1 MAYTWAGKN
10 GGGVAEVPRLGEDRQ
25 TGREKKGGCQDG
37 SVWRKKIM
45 WAKRKDSNN
54 GVKRPRG
61 RIQAST
67 IGLWMEGEDDYGGW
81 DWMGAGR
88 RMVRLL
94 S

>member
-1 MAYTWAGKN
+1 M
-10 GGGVAEVPRLGEDRQ
+10 AEVPRLGEDRQ

-67 IGLWMEGEDDYGGW
+67 IGLWKDYGWKMRMTTVDGTGW
-81 DWMGAGR
+81 GLGEGW
-88 RMVRLL
+88 
-94 S
+94 